1 MRLGVLLSA
10 LLICFPAFAGIN
22 DPTWNPPARFDFP
35 YRGELLVRRIPQRD
49 VAEACRILFMLYSVH
64 AKASMEQRGCSI
76 VTSSN
81 SCLVVTV
88 DQTYKKATPESV
100 LRHEMGHCNGWP
112 ANHPD

>member
-1 MRLGVLLSA
+1 MRLWVILSA
-10 LLICFPAFAGIN
+10 LPICFPAFAGIN
-22 DPTWNPPARFDFP
+22 DPTWNPPARFDSP

-81 SCLVVTV
+81 SCLIVTV
-88 DQTYKKATPESV
+88 DKTFKGATPEAV
-100 LRHEMGHCNGWP
+100 LRHETGHCNGWP
-112 ANHPD
+112 ADHPD